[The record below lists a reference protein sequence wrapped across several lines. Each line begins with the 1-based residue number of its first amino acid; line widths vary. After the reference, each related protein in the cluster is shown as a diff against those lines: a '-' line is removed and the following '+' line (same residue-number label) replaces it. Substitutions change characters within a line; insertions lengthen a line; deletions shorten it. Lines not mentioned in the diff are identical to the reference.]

1 MHEVLNQNLFF
12 IEEHVGMLKAAN
24 NYDVYNPRTQEM
36 IITCR
41 EERLGFLTKLAR
53 FSFFKTKSSFH
64 IIVRTQE
71 GDKLLSVKRV
81 GGMNAHKAAIE
92 VLDENDQLVGKVQ
105 PKVSPKGDFEVLD
118 AQGAPQYQLNKTGE
132 AEFTFLKEGQNL
144 ANISKKWA
152 GASKELLTTADNYLL
167 QMMVTVPANDS
178 LRILIFAAVLC
189 IDMVLYE

>member
-12 IEEHVGMLKAAN
+12 IEEHVGLLKAAN

-36 IITCR
+36 IIICR
-41 EERLGFLTKLAR
+41 EENLSLKTKFTR
-53 FSFFKTKSSFH
+53 FSLFKNNSGFD

-71 GDKLLSVKRV
+71 GDKLLRVKRK
-81 GGMNAHKAAIE
+81 GGVKTQQIPIE
-92 VLDENDQLVGKVQ
+92 VLDENDQLVGKIQ
-105 PKVSPKGDFEVLD
+105 PKTTPKGNFEVLD
-118 AQGAPQYQLNKTGE
+118 AEDTLQYTLNKTGDT
-132 AEFTFLKEGQNL
+132 EFTFAKGDQNL

-167 QMMVTVPANDS
+167 QVMVTVPENDP
-178 LRILIFAAVLC
+178 LRLVIFASVLA